1 MEKYSFKKLYKELVK
16 HFGSDN
22 VEFTDVNGV
31 KTIYFGKK
39 IYPEKETSKERVFII
54 NNDYGYNLYSYRRY
68 GNQIHKDYDRKENF
82 SWLAASII
90 ENINVYKEKNDNFI
104 TEPIKMERTTDN
116 DEEELIS
123 HLIALKFENKFEE
136 FYDIIKY
143 YYFDKYD
150 IGLSGFCISCDQD
163 NEEEQS
169 SAFKRKINLI
179 YKNYELDNKKDF
191 IKEFGIDIVEL
202 SDAVRKIMY
211 DEHTDKKLKHCK
223 FFVLRSAERIG
234 EIITNE

>member
-16 HFGSDN
+16 HFGPDN
-22 VEFTDVNGV
+22 VEFTDVNGI

-39 IYPEKETSKERVFII
+39 IHPEKETSKERVFII
-54 NNDYGYNLYSYRRY
+54 NNDCGYNFYSYRRY
-68 GNQIHKDYDRKENF
+68 GNQIYKDYDRKENF

-116 DEEELIS
+116 DEEELINC
-123 HLIALKFENKFEE
+123 LITLKFENKFEE
-136 FYDIIKY
+136 FYDVIKY
-143 YYFDKYD
+143 YYFDEYD
-150 IGLSGFCISCDQD
+150 IGLSGFRISCDQD

-191 IKEFGIDIVEL
+191 IKEFGIGIVEL

-223 FFVLRSAERIG
+223 FFVLRSVERIG